1 MNIGVDSS
9 LIVAA
14 VHANHP
20 RHALAAGWLI
30 RNIGKHRLVV
40 AHHSILETYAV
51 LTRLPGDLR
60 VTPSETRDLLAATV
74 RANMVV
80 AGLPE
85 QAIWSVIDSFVLSSV
100 IGGRSYDAFILQTL
114 RTAGIDAV
122 ASLNPSH
129 FAGLAPEL
137 RILDPAVP
145 EE

>member
-1 MNIGVDSS
+1 
-9 LIVAA
+9 
-14 VHANHP
+14 
-20 RHALAAGWLI
+20 
-30 RNIGKHRLVV
+30 
-40 AHHSILETYAV
+40 
-51 LTRLPGDLR
+51 
-60 VTPSETRDLLAATV
+60 
-74 RANMVV
+74 MVV

-114 RTAGIDAV
+114 RAAGIDAV